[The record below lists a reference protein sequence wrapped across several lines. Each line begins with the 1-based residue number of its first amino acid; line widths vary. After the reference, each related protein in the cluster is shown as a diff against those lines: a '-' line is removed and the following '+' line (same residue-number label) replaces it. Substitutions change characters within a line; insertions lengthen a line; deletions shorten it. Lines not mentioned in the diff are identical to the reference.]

1 MNARICSLASLVTL
15 IVLTYAS
22 PATALSVDIN
32 CGGVKVG
39 TLSVFDGFPLGAE
52 FKATTTLADAAKQCG
67 EHHFNWYQV
76 VVADN
81 KQPKDAS
88 GKPVTAPYVDPPPGG
103 YVDSNPSTAG
113 DQSLL
118 ADNLPWYW
126 NEGPPPAGKKFEERT
141 TLAEHTTEATLGF
154 EDVPGGASTTIV
166 FKTWLVSLNADSSF
180 HSFHT
185 GFTWTFSSTAANI
198 PKVDGEA
205 FLTATPTD
213 AEFKDIT
220 RSFATRVPEP
230 GAMVTV
236 LLGVSALLGLG
247 VSTMRR

>member
-1 MNARICSLASLVTL
+1 MNARICSLASLVAL
-15 IVLTYAS
+15 IVLTHAS

-141 TLAEHTTEATLGF
+141 TLGEHTKELRQL
-154 EDVPGGASTTIV
+154 VP
-166 FKTWLVSLNADSSF
+166 LVSHGLY
-180 HSFHT
+180 
-185 GFTWTFSSTAANI
+185 
-198 PKVDGEA
+198 VDLQLDRGQYPEGR
-205 FLTATPTD
+205 
-213 AEFKDIT
+213 
-220 RSFATRVPEP
+220 RSGGR
-230 GAMVTV
+230 
-236 LLGVSALLGLG
+236 GVSR
-247 VSTMRR
+247 MRR